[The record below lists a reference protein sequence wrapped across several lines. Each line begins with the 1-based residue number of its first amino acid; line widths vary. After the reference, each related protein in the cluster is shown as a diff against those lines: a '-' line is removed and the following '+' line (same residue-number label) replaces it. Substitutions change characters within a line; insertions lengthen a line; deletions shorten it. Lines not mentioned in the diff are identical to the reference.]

1 MNLTVRPARDDDLP
15 AIAALR
21 SAWTDELTGELA
33 GEPIAESE
41 FAERLAAW
49 KDGPAG
55 DRVMWLAFADDE
67 PIGMLNMAVFHR
79 MPRPSR
85 TDSRWGYIAN
95 VYVLDSWRSKGVGAQ
110 LLDAAVDHARTEG
123 YVRLVLSPSER
134 SVPFYRRAGFAPA
147 TELLMLD
154 LER

>member
-1 MNLTVRPARDDDLP
+1 MNVTVRPAGDDDLP
-15 AIAALR
+15 AVAALR
-21 SAWTDELTGELA
+21 AAWTNELAGELA
-33 GEPIAESE
+33 GEPMADSG

-55 DRVMWLAFADDE
+55 HRVMWLAFAADE
-67 PIGMLNMAVFHR
+67 PIGMLNLAVFHR
-79 MPRPSR
+79 MPRPR
-85 TDSRWGYIAN
+85 RPDSRWGYIAN
-95 VYVLDSWRSKGVGAQ
+95 VYVREPWRSKGVGAQ

-134 SVPFYRRAGFAPA
+134 SVPFYRRAGFTPA